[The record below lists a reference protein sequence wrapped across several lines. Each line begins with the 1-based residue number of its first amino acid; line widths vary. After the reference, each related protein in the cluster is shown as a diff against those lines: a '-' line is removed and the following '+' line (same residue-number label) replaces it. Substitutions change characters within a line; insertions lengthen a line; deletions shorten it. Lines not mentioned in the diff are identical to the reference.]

1 MGCSFALQGWLPGAR
16 RSYGG
21 PARDTRTH
29 SLWGGAALVS
39 GPETEAMGLTFCKE
53 AALALAAHFPSTN
66 QMANISL

>member
-1 MGCSFALQGWLPGAR
+1 MEARAETRAPTAWGA
-16 RSYGG
+16 
-21 PARDTRTH
+21 
-29 SLWGGAALVS
+29 GAALVS